1 MTASPGWRNS
11 IVRLGLWF
19 GLLTGFGE
27 VTLLGLRRYVL
38 HRFLFLGQDSAWMV
52 PVADG
57 LCFLVAG
64 LLLALGH
71 RLWPTRVTGAIAA
84 GVLAGLSIFTLLLMY
99 GPLHRAAAVLIAVGI
114 GFQVSRILAPRFD
127 RFMAMTARSLPLLL
141 VLLVVTGAT
150 VRGLRLWTEHRAAR
164 VRPAAVAG
172 APNILLIVLDTVRS
186 LSLSLYGYE
195 RATTPELDAW
205 AVKTIRFGRA
215 LSTAPW
221 TLPSHGTMFTG
232 RFPHEMSAGWRT
244 PLDGHFPTLAEVL
257 ESHGYRSAG
266 FVANT
271 MFCSYETGLDRGFAH
286 YEDYPVNPG
295 RVLFSSTLGKLLAVS
310 PFFRYRAVR
319 KRAAEVNRE
328 FLSWIDEQREP
339 RPFFA
344 FLNYYDAHGPYQPPA
359 PFDAKFGDASRRRE
373 LEQMREDS
381 PARQWSPEVIQAAK
395 AAYDGSIAYMDAELG
410 NLFRELDRRGLTQ
423 NTLIIVTSDH
433 GEEFGEHGVFWH
445 GNSLY
450 RPSVQIPLV
459 MKLPGVQPVVRL
471 VEDPVSLRD
480 LPATIMNV
488 ALPGVSHPFPGASL
502 SRFWQSERRDPTRAG
517 ADTLVQEV
525 NYDPGLPSETPV
537 SKGPM
542 RAVVLD
548 GARMIRRG
556 DGYEELFDFNQ
567 DSAEARNLATAGEA
581 GPQLERL
588 RAALKTLAPLR
599 QPADSG
605 HRP

>member
-1 MTASPGWRNS
+1 MSASNGRGLS
-11 IVRLGLWF
+11 IVRLALWF
-19 GLLTGFGE
+19 GLVTGFGE
-27 VTLLGLRRYVL
+27 VMLLLLRRYVL
-38 HRFLFLGQDSAWMV
+38 HRFLFLPQDSVWMV

-57 LCFLVAG
+57 LCFLVVG

-71 RLWPTRVTGAIAA
+71 RLWPARITGAVTV
-84 GVLAGLSIFTLLLMY
+84 GVLVGLSIFALLLMY
-99 GPLHRAAAVLIAVGI
+99 GPLHRAAAVLIAAGI
-114 GFQVSRILAPRFD
+114 GFQGSRLVAPRLE
-127 RFMAMTARSLPLLL
+127 RFLAMTRRTLMLL
-141 VLLVVTGAT
+141 VALLVVVGVT
-150 VRGLRLWTEHRAAR
+150 VRGLRPWAEHRASKL
-164 VRPAAVAG
+164 RPTPAAG

-195 RATTPELDAW
+195 RATTPELDHW
-205 AVKTIRFGRA
+205 AAGAIRFGRA

-221 TLPSHGTMFTG
+221 TLPSHATMFTG
-232 RFPHEMSAGWRT
+232 RFPHELSAGWRT
-244 PLDGHFPTLAEVL
+244 PLDGRYPTLAEVL

-271 MFCSYETGLDRGFAH
+271 MYCSYETGLNRGFAH

-295 RVLFSSTLGKLLAVS
+295 RILFSSTLGKLVSVS
-310 PFFRYRAVR
+310 PFFRYRTVR

-328 FLSWIDEQREP
+328 FLSWVDRQDDT

-344 FLNYYDAHGPYQPPA
+344 FLNYYDAHGPYQPPP
-359 PFDAKFGDASRRRE
+359 PFDAKFGDASRREE
-373 LEQMREDS
+373 LEQMREDA
-381 PARQWSPEVIQAAK
+381 PARQWPPEVIRAAK
-395 AAYDGSIAYMDAELG
+395 DAYDGSIAYMDAQLG
-410 NLFRELDRRGLTQ
+410 DLFRELDRRGLTR

-450 RPSVQIPLV
+450 RPSVDIPLV
-459 MKLPGVQPVVRL
+459 MKLPEGQPPVRVV
-471 VEDPVSLRD
+471 DTPVSLRD
-480 LPATIMNV
+480 LPATIMRV
-488 ALPGVSHPFPGASL
+488 ALPGVSHPFPGSSL
-502 SRFWQSERRDPTRAG
+502 SRYWLSPQPESTRDA
-517 ADTLVQEV
+517 ADTLLQEV
-525 NYDPGLPSETPV
+525 NYDPGLPSSTPV

-548 GARMIRRG
+548 GARLIRRG

-567 DSAEARNLATAGEA
+567 DAAETRNLAPTAEA

-588 RAALKTLAPLR
+588 RTALKTLVPLR

-605 HRP
+605 SRP